1 MTKFVKLIDLWRQNN
16 PDPNAITCQVIALD
30 AFNEMGLGNLKKA
43 QGGLSLEQQLI
54 DLFQGGAWGDE
65 NYIASDITRD
75 YLLAREAINK
85 ELEQHGLQIRVY

>member
-1 MTKFVKLIDLWRQNN
+1 M
-16 PDPNAITCQVIALD
+16 AI
-30 AFNEMGLGNLKKA
+30 
-43 QGGLSLEQQLI
+43 SLEQQLI

-85 ELEQHGLQIRVY
+85 ELEKHGLQIRVYYDNKKGGIYPAFS